1 MHKVAQMLSES
12 IARFKKLIYGAK
24 HSTEICDGPS
34 PDRANKHR
42 HRNLMLLKQ
51 SKWSGN
57 LLLVKI
63 LQTLLQSAALAASWN
78 LQYIKEKVK
87 LSFSITANADAI
99 RFFINIPRLWVK
111 QSNNVSSTQVA
122 HCVYILL

>member
-1 MHKVAQMLSES
+1 
-12 IARFKKLIYGAK
+12 
-24 HSTEICDGPS
+24 
-34 PDRANKHR
+34 
-42 HRNLMLLKQ
+42 
-51 SKWSGN
+51 
-57 LLLVKI
+57 
-63 LQTLLQSAALAASWN
+63 
-78 LQYIKEKVK
+78 VK